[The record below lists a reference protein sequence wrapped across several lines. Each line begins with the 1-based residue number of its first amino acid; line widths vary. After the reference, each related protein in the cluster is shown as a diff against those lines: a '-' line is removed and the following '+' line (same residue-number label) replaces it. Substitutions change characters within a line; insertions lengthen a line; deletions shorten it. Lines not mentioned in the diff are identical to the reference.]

1 MLVDTEYTDS
11 LCAGT
16 IYATTNITGNRFG
29 CNPPTVKT
37 PFIPYAL
44 PHSPVGSDAAAVNVS
59 YSDGPIAPAMV
70 PDGSPYIVNKV
81 GRCLPCPCRHFPLVV
96 SSPHIR
102 VV

>member
-16 IYATTNITGNRFG
+16 IYATTNVTGNRFG
-29 CNPPTVKT
+29 CNRPTVKT

-44 PHSPVGSDAAAVNVS
+44 PNSPVGSDAAAVNVS

-70 PDGSPYIVNKV
+70 PDGAPYVVNKV
-81 GRCLPCPCRHFPLVV
+81 RPLSTHLAPISSLSTPYLPP
-96 SSPHIR
+96 I
-102 VV
+102 